1 VSSDCGKLSTR
12 NSLLPWSLSSLKGL
26 AVSWAWPRKTDSR
39 GGTNGP
45 LRKALL
51 SPQLSARDA
60 TLAEGL
66 AELLEQFAESTAA
79 RVAELVNEHR
89 APAEPRYYTT
99 AEAAD
104 YLRCCVGRIY
114 NLSSQGRLKG
124 RKDGGGPAGRS
135 ARPAL
140 PSLPAVP
147 AEATPHP
154 PVPPSPEIAW
164 DSYMSL
170 SGTPRSEMHTDLKR
184 CGSREAPGHALLL
197 FAEGSIRPTPRTHH
211 QCKPSV

>member
-1 VSSDCGKLSTR
+1 
-12 NSLLPWSLSSLKGL
+12 LKGL
-26 AVSWAWPRKTDSR
+26 AVSWPWPRKTDSR
-39 GGTNGP
+39 GGTNSP

-79 RVAELVNEHR
+79 RAAELVNEHR

-104 YLRCCVGRIY
+104 YLWCCVGRIY

-124 RKDGGGPAGRS
+124 RKDGGGPACRS
-135 ARPAL
+135 GRPAL

-147 AEATPHP
+147 AEATPPPPYPPPRDCVGLLHEPLWNPSQRDAYRSEEVREPGSAGTCAPTFCGGVNPPSSTHP
-154 PVPPSPEIAW
+154 PP
-164 DSYMSL
+164 M
-170 SGTPRSEMHTDLKR
+170 
-184 CGSREAPGHALLL
+184 
-197 FAEGSIRPTPRTHH
+197 
-211 QCKPSV
+211 